1 MIISQL
7 ILNNWKNFRHINVTL
22 GDRNRQWDRDLSG
35 DEVRGTH
42 TETKCNRNLS
52 YLASRILNTPTIDT
66 FKKTGNSGGL
76 RTASA

>member
-52 YLASRILNTPTIDT
+52 YLASRILNTPTIRERNQT
-66 FKKTGNSGGL
+66 REARGRRQG
-76 RTASA
+76 